1 MILLISLDIIFFTY
15 LFKIQCPSSNQPTQC
30 HEARR
35 GKCRMVGT
43 GFRTGTMTVAYA
55 YAAYAYVHSN
65 RIQNHAPRYPKK
77 CCCFWRIPKY
87 PKSSKTQRTPPK
99 KTNKTKNLQTI
110 SKRIQKYQEIF
121 KTMGMLMS
129 IHQKHPQGST
139 HIYEHVA
146 NTSILG
152 TAC

>member
-1 MILLISLDIIFFTY
+1 
-15 LFKIQCPSSNQPTQC
+15 
-30 HEARR
+30 
-35 GKCRMVGT
+35 MVGT
-43 GFRTGTMTVAYA
+43 GFRTGTMTVVYA

-87 PKSSKTQRTPPK
+87 PKTSKTQRIPPK

-110 SKRIQKYQEIF
+110 SKRIQKYREIS
-121 KTMGMLMS
+121 KTIGILMR
-129 IHQKHPQGST
+129 IQKYPKVSKN
-139 HIYEHVA
+139 IYESAA

-152 TAC
+152 RSFWILSS